1 MDIQLAN
8 PILDAIITI
17 YEKAKG
23 SKLEPV
29 YFESVKSELSI
40 IHQYFNRNSNES
52 FLMALLVAAQAEN
65 ASSADFGNLAKHI
78 DCSKL
83 KLLSYSKIVDD
94 LIEIGYL
101 EKCLNGIQARL
112 LGLNSTSFLVNKKII
127 DAIMSNEPMPVV
139 EKIGSI
145 DVFRVL
151 ELVYTLGLE
160 RDENKF
166 DTYRIIKSIKI
177 LLKNN
182 EHLPLLKKLS
192 EYNLEPL
199 ENYIFL
205 YAIWKRLNGTNK
217 IDIYFMLSGIYNDIS
232 VRFNIM
238 QEFLAGTHVLVKQQL
253 IEILPAEMTN
263 DTEFQLSEYAIS
275 LLNDLG
281 LSLTAKV
288 YKRKDIIE
296 PKDIMEK
303 NLIFHESELQQID
316 TLRKLLLAEPFE
328 QMQERL
334 KSKGLPSGVTVL
346 LHGSPGTGKTEIARQ
361 IAKQTGR
368 ELMHVNIS
376 QCKTMWYGESE
387 KLIKKI
393 FTEYNSYA
401 KNSAQKPILFFN
413 EADAIIGKRRELKGN
428 NIDQTENT
436 IQNILLEEMEVF
448 GGILLATTNLVN
460 NIDAAFDRRFLYKIE
475 FKKPG
480 LMNRAKIWQLKL
492 PELANTEANQLAEG
506 FHFSGGQID
515 NIIRKKEI
523 NELLHGNTTTFEQI
537 ISFCQEET
545 FQTNINKIGFKQTTQ
560 LL

>member
-368 ELMHVNIS
+368 EPCM
-376 QCKTMWYGESE
+376 
-387 KLIKKI
+387 
-393 FTEYNSYA
+393 
-401 KNSAQKPILFFN
+401 
-413 EADAIIGKRRELKGN
+413 
-428 NIDQTENT
+428 
-436 IQNILLEEMEVF
+436 
-448 GGILLATTNLVN
+448 
-460 NIDAAFDRRFLYKIE
+460 
-475 FKKPG
+475 
-480 LMNRAKIWQLKL
+480 
-492 PELANTEANQLAEG
+492 
-506 FHFSGGQID
+506 
-515 NIIRKKEI
+515 
-523 NELLHGNTTTFEQI
+523 
-537 ISFCQEET
+537 
-545 FQTNINKIGFKQTTQ
+545 
-560 LL
+560 